1 MVLNQLGVGPDE
13 GFTISDDSATWSDFL
28 GEDKSLEGV
37 KTYVYMKVRMIFDP
51 PTSSSVMDS
60 MKRSIDELEWRLN
73 IAVSNKRSY
82 GNEMGY

>member
-1 MVLNQLGVGPDE
+1 MHINSVFMVLNQLGVGPDE

-28 GEDKSLEGV
+28 GKDKSLEGV

-60 MKRSIDELEWRLN
+60 MKRSIDEFEWRLN
-73 IAVSNKRSY
+73 IAASNKK
-82 GNEMGY
+82 